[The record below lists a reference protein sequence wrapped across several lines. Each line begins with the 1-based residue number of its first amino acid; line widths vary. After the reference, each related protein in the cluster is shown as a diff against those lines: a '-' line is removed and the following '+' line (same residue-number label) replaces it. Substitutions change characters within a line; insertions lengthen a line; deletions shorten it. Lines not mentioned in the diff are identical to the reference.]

1 MKIKEKRS
9 VKANNFFSQKSYYNK
24 QTHPLPPVVLT
35 GTISK
40 RASLT
45 YHFILFYKRLNYDL
59 HFVFPLLP
67 FLFYWTILIIFAFA
81 FHAKSFAILFLD
93 FSFFSFPSLLVN
105 VLSKVIKKACDQH
118 LTHCLDT
125 LKTLSSSYYS
135 WRLWHMTRVMH
146 GNHRS

>member
-9 VKANNFFSQKSYYNK
+9 VKANNFFSQKSYYKK
-24 QTHPLPPVVLT
+24 QRHPLPPVVFT

-81 FHAKSFAILFLD
+81 FHAKSFAILFLVFFLFFLPVT
-93 FSFFSFPSLLVN
+93 FSERFIKSYQESMWSRSDSLLGHTQNSFLKLLFVTL
-105 VLSKVIKKACDQH
+105 VAH
-118 LTHCLDT
+118 DT
-125 LKTLSSSYYS
+125 GHA
-135 WRLWHMTRVMH
+135 R
-146 GNHRS
+146 